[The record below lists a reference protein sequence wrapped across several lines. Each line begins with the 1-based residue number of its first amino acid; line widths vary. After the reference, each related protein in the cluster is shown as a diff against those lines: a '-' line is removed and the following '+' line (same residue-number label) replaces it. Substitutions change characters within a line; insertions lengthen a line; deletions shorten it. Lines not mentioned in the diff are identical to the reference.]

1 MSTQKLLPERQ
12 TTVSSERGFIQIP
25 VFETDG
31 TSLREEL
38 HKFRIITK
46 RREKTLLGVYLTVF
60 LFSLFTT
67 EALQPNLVRNF
78 ALSFILGIC
87 AGVIAAFIRE
97 GTDAAVK
104 SREMLARVLPVP
116 LLGVVPTISKKAG
129 NYAFQSAKA
138 PDSPVAI
145 AFRALH
151 SNLLLVTQ
159 QSQPKVINITSTDAS
174 EGKSSTSINLA
185 TQFAQAGTKVLLI
198 DADLRRPTLHK
209 HFNFDNTKGLGNYL
223 AGMEENVDK
232 LVRPTFIPNLH
243 VISSGP
249 ITPHAVELLSGEP
262 LAKLVTQAEQG
273 NIGFDL
279 VIIDSPPV
287 MGMADA
293 LLIGNRVHATLLVVA
308 CNETR
313 RRPLHAAYEKL
324 KQSRTNI
331 IGVVMTKVR

>member
-1 MSTQKLLPERQ
+1 MSIEK
-12 TTVSSERGFIQIP
+12 SERGFIQVP
-25 VFETDG
+25 AFETGG

-38 HKFRIITK
+38 HKFRVITQ

-60 LFSLFTT
+60 LFTLFTL
-67 EALQPNLVRNF
+67 EGLQPNLPRNF
-78 ALSFILGIC
+78 VLSFILGLC
-87 AGVIAAFIRE
+87 AGVLAAFIRE
-97 GTDAAVK
+97 GSDATIK
-104 SREMLARVLPVP
+104 GRDMLARVLPIP
-116 LLGVVPTISKKAG
+116 LLGIAPVINKQAG
-129 NYAFQSAKA
+129 SYAFQSAKY
-138 PDSPVAI
+138 PDSAVAA

-151 SNLLLVTQ
+151 NNLLLVTQ

-185 TQFAQAGTKVLLI
+185 TQYAQAGTKVLLI

-209 HFNFDNTKGLGNYL
+209 HFGCDNTKGLGNYL
-223 AGMEENVDK
+223 AGMENTLDGLIRK
-232 LVRPTFIPNLH
+232 TFIPNLH
-243 VISSGP
+243 IISSGP
-249 ITPHAVELLSGEP
+249 ITPHAVELLSSER
-262 LAKLVTQAEQG
+262 LSQLITNAEQG
-273 NIGFDL
+273 NVDFDL

-313 RRPLHAAYEKL
+313 RRPLHAAYERL
-324 KQSRTNI
+324 KQSRTNM